1 MQLEKTIQILKKDI
15 FIIMKFDLFS
25 RRATQEPAN
34 TTHKTTKMQAEML
47 TCPSCKNT
55 CAKEILSA
63 SLFVCPTCG
72 AYVRIPARDRIDLLA
87 DPDSFSELDAGVTS
101 VDFLSFPG
109 YQGKLTKAK
118 ESTGEKCA
126 VITGTVRFNGIP
138 CAIYVMDSRFIMAS
152 MGSAVGEKI
161 TRLFE
166 YATKNNLPVIG
177 IPCSGGARMQE
188 GIVSL
193 MQMAKCSGAVRKH
206 SGAGLLYIVL
216 LTDPTTGG
224 ITASIAMEGDITL
237 AEPKALVGFA
247 GRRVIEQTTGADLPP
262 DFQTAEFLLKH
273 GFVDLV
279 LPREK
284 QRETMTLI
292 LRQHQ
297 KEAVL

>member
-1 MQLEKTIQILKKDI
+1 MITT
-15 FIIMKFDLFS
+15 MKFDLFS
-25 RRATQEPAN
+25 RRSAKEPAN
-34 TTHKTTKMQAEML
+34 EAKEKTEML
-47 TCPSCKNT
+47 TCPSCKNA
-55 CAKEILSA
+55 CAKDILRDSF
-63 SLFVCPTCG
+63 FVCQACG
-72 AYVRIPARDRIDLLA
+72 AYVRIPARERIKLLA
-87 DPDSFSELDAGVTS
+87 DPDSFQELDADLTS

-109 YQGKLTKAK
+109 YQDKLTKAK
-118 ESTGEKCA
+118 ESTGEKSA
-126 VITGTVRFNGIP
+126 VITGTATLGGVP
-138 CAIYVMDSRFIMAS
+138 CAVYVMDSRFIMAS

-166 YATKNNLPVIG
+166 YATENHLPVIG

-206 SGAGLLYIVL
+206 SDAGLLYLVL

-247 GRRVIEQTTGADLPP
+247 GRRVIEQTTGADLPA
-262 DFQTAEFLLKH
+262 DFQKAEFLLKH
-273 GFVDLV
+273 GFVDLI

-297 KEAVL
+297 KEAVQ